1 MANVELYE
9 KINRMRAYVLNKEL
23 PDELA
28 NDLQDVCDAAEKQA
42 DSENDFF
49 KNF

>member
-1 MANVELYE
+1 MANIELYE
-9 KINRMRAYVLNKEL
+9 KINRLRAFVLDRDL

-42 DSENDFF
+42 DAENNFF
-49 KNF
+49 SKF